1 MLAWN
6 LAVTLQDGRLLLAPA
21 SMECLVNRMQY
32 LRGYNDRSVDALPK
46 IFLFQRSYAVAKV
59 IG

>member
-21 SMECLVNRMQY
+21 SMDCLVNRIPF
-32 LRGYNDRSVDALPK
+32 LRGYNDSSVDVLPK
-46 IFLFQRSYAVAKV
+46 MSLFQRIYAVAKL